1 MIISVL
7 KSQHFSEWLIHTY
20 IYISVFIICFFFA
33 SFFFRSRKHGTLW
46 SLIIAKLI
54 LSRSISSDEVKPYYK
69 RKERYS
75 STLLFTIVIGYFG
88 HLWLANSVV
97 NQENKV
103 WEARKLSE
111 AKWGLKT
118 DRCEWVWVGVMVVSR
133 DRVSLCRPGS
143 LGTLHRPGYVL
154 SAEINRFFLSFF
166 FGWSISNLTL
176 HKVLW
181 LFQKK
186 NIL

>member
-1 MIISVL
+1 MTD
-7 KSQHFSEWLIHTY
+7 TY
-20 IYISVFIICFFFA
+20 LYLYICIYHLFFCL
-33 SFFFRSRKHGTLW
+33 FFFRSRKNGTLW

-103 WEARKLSE
+103 WEARKLNE

-118 DRCEWVWVGVMVVSR
+118 DRCEWVWVGVMVVPR

-143 LGTLHRPGYVL
+143 PGTLHRPGYVL
-154 SAEINRFFLSFF
+154 SAEINRFFFF
-166 FGWSISNLTL
+166 F
-176 HKVLW
+176 LW
-181 LFQKK
+181 TKHF
-186 NIL
+186 